1 MHFTVLLFKPG
12 AQLLLE
18 ILCTLFLHGVRPV
31 VLTRRFT
38 DYADYS
44 DYDYTDYTNFTD
56 YKNFTVCVLVPPD
69 EVKCRLTDYA
79 D

>member
-18 ILCTLFLHGVRPV
+18 ILCTLFLHGVKPV

-38 DYADYS
+38 DYANYS
-44 DYDYTDYTNFTD
+44 DYDYTDYT
-56 YKNFTVCVLVPPD
+56 NFTVCVLVPPD
-69 EVKCRLTDYA
+69 EVKYRLTDYA